1 MELDCAWST
10 RDQEYLRYHDEEWGV
25 PVWGDARLFEMLV
38 LEGAQAG
45 LSWIT
50 VLRRRLSYRQA
61 FSGFDIGVVAQMDP
75 AVLLASPGV
84 IKNRQKILSAIQNA
98 RVALRIQDEW
108 GSLARYLWSFTQH
121 EPLINHW
128 REASEVPSQSRESQS
143 MSHGLKA
150 YGMSFVGPT
159 ICYAFMQAV
168 GMVNDH
174 LMGCPRYQALGG
186 CRI

>member
-10 RDQEYLRYHDEEWGV
+10 NDHEYLRYHDEEWGV
-25 PVWGDARLFEMLV
+25 PVWTDSRLFEMLI

-50 VLRRRLSYRQA
+50 VLRRRPSYREA
-61 FSGFDIGVVAQMDP
+61 FRGFDLGQVAQLDP
-75 AVLLASPGV
+75 QAVIEWPGV

-98 RVALRIQDEW
+98 RVALKIQHEW
-108 GSLARYLWSFTQH
+108 GSLARYLWSFTGQ
-121 EPLINHW
+121 EPIINHW
-128 REASEVPSQSRESQS
+128 QTRVEVPSQSPEANA
-143 MSHGLKA
+143 MSHGLKS

-174 LMGCPRYQALGG
+174 LVRCPRFLELGG
-186 CRI
+186 A